1 MTFVDILLLS
11 GKTVICYVFLMT
23 ILKWMGKREIGKV
36 STFDLVVFFVVSELF
51 SLSLNDPKSSIFHSL
66 IPIIIIVLF
75 QLITAIISLKNR
87 KFRKFMEGTP
97 SFLIINGEIDYEAMK
112 KNRYNSDDLLLQLRM
127 EGAITP
133 EEVEFAI
140 LESNGKLN
148 VILKKNNEYKDPLPL
163 IQEGKIN
170 EQTLKRSKKTLE
182 EIYQIIFENG
192 YTDISEIYLLF
203 IKKEGYYIIPFEKN
217 QKMNDI

>member
-75 QLITAIISLKNR
+75 QLITAVISLKNR

-97 SFLIINGEIDYEAMK
+97 SFLIINGEIDYE
-112 KNRYNSDDLLLQLRM
+112 
-127 EGAITP
+127 
-133 EEVEFAI
+133 
-140 LESNGKLN
+140 
-148 VILKKNNEYKDPLPL
+148 
-163 IQEGKIN
+163 
-170 EQTLKRSKKTLE
+170 
-182 EIYQIIFENG
+182 
-192 YTDISEIYLLF
+192 
-203 IKKEGYYIIPFEKN
+203 
-217 QKMNDI
+217 